1 MFKAYQ
7 NKTMVTLEAVV
18 LIPFFVIFH
27 DVFTNKTI
35 YAKPEENMNW
45 LILRRYSYHDIDT
58 DFILWCISVEAWI
71 KEYYIV
77 MSAA

>member
-35 YAKPEENMNW
+35 YAKPEENMN
-45 LILRRYSYHDIDT
+45 
-58 DFILWCISVEAWI
+58 
-71 KEYYIV
+71 
-77 MSAA
+77 